1 VVYGMLLEDY
11 LLPGEEIRSH
21 SNRSITYGGN
31 PSEMKALYQQVPQL
45 ITVYLARRD
54 NIEDRCCKG

>member
-1 VVYGMLLEDY
+1 MPLEDY

-31 PSEMKALYQQVPQL
+31 PSEMKALYQQVPQF
-45 ITVYLARRD
+45 I
-54 NIEDRCCKG
+54 